1 MSHIEELR
9 SQIEKSR
16 NGKYRGAVRYDAGL
30 RERVVS
36 HAKTALAS
44 GETLPGIARC
54 LEIATVT
61 LRRWME
67 PAAEGAALRPVT
79 LTTTERPT
87 GCVLVSPGG
96 YRVEGLS
103 TDEAARLLALL
114 A

>member
-9 SQIEKSR
+9 SQIEESR
-16 NGKYRGAVRYDAGL
+16 NGKYRGAVRYDAEL
-30 RERVVS
+30 RERVVA

-44 GETLPGIARC
+44 GERLQGIAQG
-54 LEIATVT
+54 LGLATVT

-67 PAAEGAALRPVT
+67 PAAEGVALRPVT
-79 LTTTERPT
+79 LMTPERST
-87 GCVLVSPGG
+87 GCVIVSPGG